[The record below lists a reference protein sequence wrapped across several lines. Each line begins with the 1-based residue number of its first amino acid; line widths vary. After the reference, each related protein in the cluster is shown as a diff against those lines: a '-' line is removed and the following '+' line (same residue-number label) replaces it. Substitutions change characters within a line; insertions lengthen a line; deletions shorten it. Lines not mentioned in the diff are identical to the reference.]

1 MCVSSLVVKGTP
13 VDMGIPAKSKEEVL
27 AEMQA
32 RFIPVAGD
40 PLMDRIKASIGKA
53 ILSAQT
59 EEEES
64 APHE

>member
-1 MCVSSLVVKGTP
+1 
-13 VDMGIPAKSKEEVL
+13 
-27 AEMQA
+27 
-32 RFIPVAGD
+32 
-40 PLMDRIKASIGKA
+40 MDRIKDAIGKA